1 MKAAVTVISEKNATV
16 LFCPIVMMVGSLF
29 SVPDEGRFMS
39 EQVDSFMSER
49 KGMRT
54 LRGTTCGGCG
64 GGDCLGA
71 ESCCTLLHVAQQ
83 RLCWSRSPR

>member
-54 LRGTTCGGCG
+54 LRSTTC

-71 ESCCTLLHVAQQ
+71 ESCCT
-83 RLCWSRSPR
+83 